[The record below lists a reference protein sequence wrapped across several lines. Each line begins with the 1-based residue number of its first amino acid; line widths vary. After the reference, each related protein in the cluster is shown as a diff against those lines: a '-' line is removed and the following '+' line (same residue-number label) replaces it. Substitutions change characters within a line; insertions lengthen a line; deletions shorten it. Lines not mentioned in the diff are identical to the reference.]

1 MIEGKD
7 QFEVIEAMGVRTVD
21 EILAKTIELEQTQN
35 YLLDLID
42 TKTKNKAQIRQ
53 ALTSIMSFIGRLRYS
68 LGEVKR

>member
-21 EILAKTIELEQTQN
+21 EILAKTVELEQTQK

-42 TKTKNKAQIRQ
+42 TKTKNKGIAQIR
-53 ALTSIMSFIGRLRYS
+53 
-68 LGEVKR
+68 

>member
-53 ALTSIMSFIGRLRYS
+53 ALTSIMSFIGVLRYS

>member
-21 EILAKTIELEQTQN
+21 EILAKTVELEQTQK

-42 TKTKNKAQIRQ
+42 TKTKVWRFGANRKLPI
-53 ALTSIMSFIGRLRYS
+53 LTIYFYAINRIPYFW
-68 LGEVKR
+68 

>member
-53 ALTSIMSFIGRLRYS
+53 ALTSIMSFIGGLRYS